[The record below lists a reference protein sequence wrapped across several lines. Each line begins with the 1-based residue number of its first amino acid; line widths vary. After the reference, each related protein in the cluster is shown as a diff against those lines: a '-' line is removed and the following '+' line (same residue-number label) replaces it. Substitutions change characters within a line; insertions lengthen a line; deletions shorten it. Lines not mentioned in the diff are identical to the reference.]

1 MSKYIP
7 PKGNKDYSNQKKAKL
22 AIKVMVNE
30 EEVTLDEYDL
40 AALQSDLMLRMNK
53 LEQIVKG
60 IIDGM
65 NAATGDVSLPGQA
78 PTQKAPAKPT
88 LKLPKLKKVKSE
100 GLSSDHIYPNSA
112 DSVTLQS

>member
-40 AALQSDLMLRMNK
+40 AALQ
-53 LEQIVKG
+53 
-60 IIDGM
+60 
-65 NAATGDVSLPGQA
+65 
-78 PTQKAPAKPT
+78 
-88 LKLPKLKKVKSE
+88 
-100 GLSSDHIYPNSA
+100 
-112 DSVTLQS
+112 